1 MKTIAMITAF
11 LLTFVAGQA
20 FGQTPKCDALTAENK
35 SIAQTALKE
44 IQAYGCCT
52 DSIANC
58 LAKHNDACRIPN
70 LLADDICSQISK
82 GKKSSEI
89 KESIAQRTKMM
100 SADAKVYTIDI
111 KPEHLWGNPEAKV
124 VLSVY
129 LCGRCPYCSRH
140 VPLLIHTLEQSLLK
154 DKVAVN
160 LRYFPIKSHDNST
173 PAALA
178 IEAAARMGK
187 AWPYLI
193 KSYEQFDAFTL
204 NKITVWAKE
213 LDLDNDAFTNY
224 MKDPEVRKTVADS
237 KKEGLVNGVTTTPT
251 LFLNG
256 RRIEG
261 VFDIDSVMSMLEE
274 LVMRNE

>member
-1 MKTIAMITAF
+1 MNKIAFITALF
-11 LLTFVAGQA
+11 CTLIAGQA
-20 FGQTPKCDALTAENK
+20 FAQTPKCDALTAENK
-35 SIAQTALKE
+35 SIAQSALQE
-44 IQAYGCCT
+44 IKSYGCCT
-52 DSIANC
+52 DSVASC
-58 LAKHNDACRIPN
+58 LSKKDDACKLPA
-70 LLADDICSQISK
+70 LLADDICIQISK
-82 GKKSSEI
+82 GKKLSDI
-89 KESIAQRTKMM
+89 KEALTQRAKTM
-100 SADAKVYTIDI
+100 SPDAKIHTIDI
-111 KPEHLWGNPEAKV
+111 KPEHIWGNPESKV

-140 VPLLIHTLEQSLLK
+140 VPLLIHTLENSPLK

-193 KSYEQFDAFTL
+193 KSYENFDAFTL
-204 NKITVWAKE
+204 NKITVWGQE
-213 LDLDNDAFTNY
+213 LNLDLEQMKSL
-224 MKDPEVRKTVADS
+224 MKDPDVRKTVADS

-261 VFDIDSVMSMLEE
+261 AFDVDTIMSMLEE
-274 LVMRNE
+274 ALLNEH